1 MSSIQI
7 KSDTGNDEIFDF
19 LITNI
24 KVTLSSNFNF
34 ITKTFLIMFILLLF
48 FALELFAFMLDVL
61 RIAIKIAI
69 VFCAVYFVAW
79 LLGYDLIEIIS
90 SFI

>member
-7 KSDTGNDEIFDF
+7 KGDVENNRILDF

-24 KVTLSSNFNF
+24 KATLSSNYNF
-34 ITKTFLIMFILLLF
+34 ITKSFLMMFILVLF
-48 FALELFAFMLDVL
+48 FALTFFAFIVDVL
-61 RIAIKIAI
+61 RIAIKIAV

>member
-48 FALELFAFMLDVL
+48 FALELFAFMLNVL